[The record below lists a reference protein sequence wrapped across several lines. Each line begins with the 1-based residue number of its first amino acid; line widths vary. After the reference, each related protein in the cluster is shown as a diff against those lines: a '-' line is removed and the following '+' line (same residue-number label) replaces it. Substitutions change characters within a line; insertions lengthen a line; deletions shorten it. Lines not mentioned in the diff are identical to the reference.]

1 MRSALNKLLARKI
14 KLATAALVF
23 QRLWSAVF
31 YAAMVTGVFV
41 LLLLTGVLAGLPNW
55 AKLPALLLFA
65 AAFLA
70 FLLPLVRFRWPT
82 RTEVLRRLEVN
93 SSLAHRPLLALH
105 DRRVEEESSPE
116 GAFLWEEHQN
126 RLAASIRRL
135 RSGLPRS
142 DWMGRDP
149 YALRNGLALAL
160 IAVFVLKGA
169 DWRTELKASMAPVST
184 PAVAATLDAWITPPS
199 YTGKPPLLLTSPET
213 LRQLAEKGE
222 IVVPE
227 NSSLIIRFNNAV
239 KPGVKLTKPLEDGRP
254 GETIAEP
261 KLAQK
266 QGSAVHEAK
275 VRLDRPVTVVAS
287 EGSRDL
293 HVWRITLIPDTPPVA
308 EIAGDIA
315 PTASGATSIPWT
327 AADDYGVTSLSARFR
342 LSDQQE
348 DGEGLAADGVFLFD
362 PPDFAVQL
370 PKASARNS
378 EGKAIQDLT
387 AHPWA
392 GLMVELTLLARDHAG
407 QTGES
412 KPVRFKL
419 PERQFTKPMARSLIE
434 LRRELVMR
442 PDDRDGVV
450 RLLDALTIWPEGVL
464 DDSGVY
470 LGVRAAMNRLYRA
483 QSHEDVKDTIE
494 FMWEM
499 ALAIED
505 GDVPEAMRDLLAAK
519 KALEEALAE
528 NAPPERIAELM
539 QRLREALDRFL
550 SAMMEQARRNQ
561 QANRNAPPQQGQ
573 MIEAQDLN
581 RMLDAIEK
589 LARSGANE
597 AAQELLSR
605 LAEILSNLQPGMA
618 QEGQQGS
625 MPPMAQMMEQ
635 LGEILRRQ
643 QELMDQTFQLPNG
656 EMGEM
661 GDMGEMGEQGQQG
674 GNEPG
679 MEGKGRRPGNPGAL
693 AEQQDQ
699 LAQMLDRLMQ
709 QLGQNGM
716 EAPGSFG
723 RAQEN
728 MGGASG
734 ALRRT
739 ERNRALGEQGQA
751 MDNLRQGAEA
761 MARQMMQQGNG
772 QQGDYGR
779 HGEARGD
786 DRDPLGRPL
795 PSRGEDY
802 GPKRDMLPSEAAI
815 ERAREILEYLRNR
828 ANDANRPRLELDY
841 FDRLLRGLY

>member
-1 MRSALNKLLARKI
+1 MPSALNNLLSRKL

-23 QRLWSAVF
+23 ERLWSAAF
-31 YAAMVTGVFV
+31 YAMMVAGLFL
-41 LLLLTGVLAGLPNW
+41 LLLLTGLFSA
-55 AKLPALLLFA
+55 LPAWARLPSLLLFA
-65 AAFLA
+65 AVFLA
-70 FLLPLVRFRWPT
+70 SLAPLIRFRWPT
-82 RTEVLRRLEVN
+82 RVELLRRIEVN
-93 SSLAHRPLLALH
+93 SILPHRPLLALH
-105 DRRVEEESSPE
+105 DRMVDEGSSAAS
-116 GAFLWEEHQN
+116 AFLWQEHKN
-126 RLAASIRRL
+126 RLAASIRAL
-135 RSGLPRS
+135 KIGMPRS
-142 DWMGRDP
+142 DWIARDP
-149 YALRNGLALAL
+149 YALRNGLAIAL

-169 DWRTELKASMAPVST
+169 DWRSELKASMAPIGEPPLT
-184 PAVAATLDAWITPPS
+184 ATLDAWITPPN
-199 YTGKPPLLLTSPET
+199 YTGKPPVLLTSPET

-227 NSSLIIRFNNAV
+227 NSSLVLRFNNAA
-239 KPGVKLTKPLEDGRP
+239 KPGVKLTKPLEDGSP
-254 GETIAEP
+254 GDTLAEP

-275 VRLDRPVTVVAS
+275 ITLDRPVTVVAS
-287 EGSRDL
+287 EGSHNL
-293 HVWRITLIPDTPPVA
+293 HTWRITLIPDTPPVA
-308 EIAGDIA
+308 EIAGDIT
-315 PTASGATSIPWT
+315 PTASNATSIPWT
-327 AADDYGVTSLSARFR
+327 AADDYGVVSLGARFR

-370 PKASARNS
+370 PKAAARAS

-419 PERQFTKPMARSLIE
+419 PEREFTKPLARSLIE

-442 PDDRDGVV
+442 PDDRDNVIH
-450 RLLDALTIWPEGVL
+450 LLDALTIWPEGVL
-464 DDSGVY
+464 EDSGVY
-470 LGVRAAMNRLYRA
+470 LGLRAVLNGLYRA
-483 QSHEDVKDTIE
+483 SSHEEVKNTIDL
-494 FMWEM
+494 MWEM
-499 ALAIED
+499 ALAIEE
-505 GDVPEAMRDLLAAK
+505 GDVPEAMRDLQAAR

-528 NAPPERIAELM
+528 GAPPERIAELM

-550 SAMMEQARRNQ
+550 SAMMDQARRNQ
-561 QANRNAPPQQGQ
+561 QAGRDQQPQQGQ

-618 QEGQQGS
+618 QEGQQGN

-656 EMGEM
+656 EMGEN
-661 GDMGEMGEQGQQG
+661 GEMGQQGQPN
-674 GNEPG
+674 GNEPS
-679 MEGKGRRPGNPGAL
+679 MQGRGQRPGNPGAL

-699 LAQMLDRLMQ
+699 LAEMLERLMQ

-716 EAPGSFG
+716 EAPGPLG
-723 RAQEN
+723 QAQDN
-728 MGGASG
+728 MNGASG

-739 ERNRALGEQGQA
+739 ERNRALGQQGEA

-802 GPKRDMLPSEAAI
+802 GPERNMLPSEAAI

-828 ANDANRPRLELDY
+828 ANDANRPRIELDY